1 MPTRP
6 RVWGRPRGMGKQST
20 HAPVPIRRG
29 SGHGTYAW
37 WFGQRGR
44 PVAGE
49 GSGLNIAS
57 GDGYGGSRTGPY
69 ERRGRVTRG
78 AKGPDFWHAFEDG
91 EDKVIGD
98 EPHNTR

>member
-1 MPTRP
+1 
-6 RVWGRPRGMGKQST
+6 MGKQST

-37 WFGQRGR
+37 WFVVIGGDPPGTGVAASTALQAPVTAGVGQ
-44 PVAGE
+44 
-49 GSGLNIAS
+49 
-57 GDGYGGSRTGPY
+57 GSRAMKPGNA
-69 ERRGRVTRG
+69 GG

-98 EPHNTR
+98 EPDNAR